1 MVGFGCHFGSIL
13 DPFWEPFRESLRKV
27 KIELALKR
35 EPHFHCPKG
44 SGNRCF
50 FDVLSQRLPERPLE
64 PLLSLLGSILGRFR
78 DPLGLPISSI
88 FLTVFKHDF
97 QAVLGSPRAPRNI
110 HRRQWGAYSGATIKV
125 HFGT

>member
-1 MVGFGCHFGSIL
+1 M
-13 DPFWEPFRESLRKV
+13 
-27 KIELALKR
+27 KIELAPR
-35 EPHFHCPKG
+35 RQPHFHCPKG

-97 QAVLGSPRAPRNI
+97 QAVLGSPRGPRNI
-110 HRRQWGAYSGATIKV
+110 HRRQRRLTSGGTIKV
-125 HFGT
+125 HFST